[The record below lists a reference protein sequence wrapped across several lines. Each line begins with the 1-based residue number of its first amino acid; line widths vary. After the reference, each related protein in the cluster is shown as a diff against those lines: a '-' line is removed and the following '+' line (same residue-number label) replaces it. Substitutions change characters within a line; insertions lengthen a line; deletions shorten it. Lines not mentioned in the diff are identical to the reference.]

1 MSLIIKGINMP
12 KSCGDCNFYYTD
24 YEEGT
29 ATCLATSCYVTPQQ
43 YNKGNRDSGCPLVEI
58 HTPHGRP
65 IDADRLKSMIE
76 KYHCNGCDNYNGA
89 RCSACCVDDCFRY
102 IDDIPTIIEAE
113 GVNENS

>member
-1 MSLIIKGINMP
+1 MRYKDNIEWLKSLK
-12 KSCGDCNFYYTD
+12 
-24 YEEGT
+24 
-29 ATCLATSCYVTPQQ
+29 QQ
-43 YNKGNRDSGCPLVEI
+43 IGQTQHRDLWHFEQVIDETIENLKPLEK
-58 HTPHGRP
+58 PHGRP